1 LYCFSSINPHF
12 IVQSTFAG
20 SIVVISFVVFFLLQM
35 AAWLDHHEICK
46 VLLDAGAHVEQK
58 DKYGR
63 TALTIAAIRGSEY
76 CGKMLVEHGADLD
89 TSGRTSH
96 HTDVVGHAEQAATH
110 VDAAHSAR
118 VLHAFLKKT
127 KDDRNQVET
136 EKQLLI
142 KQELKKERAE
152 KRAQKKKD
160 KEEAAAQEEVKEENV
175 GL

>member
-1 LYCFSSINPHF
+1 
-12 IVQSTFAG
+12 
-20 SIVVISFVVFFLLQM
+20 
-35 AAWLDHHEICK
+35 
-46 VLLDAGAHVEQK
+46 
-58 DKYGR
+58 
-63 TALTIAAIRGSEY
+63 
-76 CGKMLVEHGADLD
+76 
-89 TSGRTSH
+89 
-96 HTDVVGHAEQAATH
+96 
-110 VDAAHSAR
+110 